1 MTLAQPS
8 RAIHDLSTLLSRGST
23 LFSTPA
29 TILSS
34 LVKEDERGDSQA
46 ALRFL
51 ACMQRP
57 VATAIFL
64 LFFRGDASLCFMIGR
79 NTGVQTHEGDYT
91 LSFSLRQ
98 VISGQIFT
106 ILARSCIFHLVYTQT
121 MSKCLCSFLI

>member
-1 MTLAQPS
+1 MTSLHYYREVVP
-8 RAIHDLSTLLSRGST
+8 
-23 LFSTPA
+23 FSPPPA

-34 LVKEDERGDSQA
+34 LVKEDECGDSQA

-51 ACMQRP
+51 ALQRP

-106 ILARSCIFHLVYTQT
+106 ILAQSCIFHLVYMQT
-121 MSKCLCSFLI
+121 MSKRLYSFLI